1 MSRSTDNQPGHSGVG
16 ALLLSAITL
25 LAVTGTPAAAQPAGT
40 APVLPITAPV
50 VAIHTGTAT
59 LDDTAAVED
68 QDRHRT
74 TARLDSNVLFAKDS
88 DRLRPAA
95 RATIAD
101 LARELRRDKPGRITV
116 TGYTD
121 DLGSK
126 SHGLRLSTRRARAV
140 AHQLD
145 RHLGP
150 DWPTITVHGK
160 GEADPAVPN
169 TNETNRKLN
178 RRVVI
183 TVQR

>member
-1 MSRSTDNQPGHSGVG
+1 MSRSADNQPGRAGAGV
-16 ALLLSAITL
+16 LLLSAFAL
-25 LAVTGTPAAAQPAGT
+25 LAVTGAVSAAEPPSS

-59 LDDTAAVED
+59 VDDTAAVED

-101 LARELRRDKPGRITV
+101 LARQLRRDKPGRITV

-121 DLGSK
+121 DLGPA
-126 SHGLRLSTRRARAV
+126 SHGLRLSRRRAGAV

-145 RHLGP
+145 RHLGS

-169 TNETNRKLN
+169 TSETNRKLN